1 MGYGVEV
8 LAALLGQG
16 QTKGPDPLQGDDSEL
31 PARLF
36 GQEITDDERR
46 DLITKAYEQLKTSYK
61 KFLRPEGTK
70 ESPAKTCRDLSYT
83 HPDLPSGEYWV
94 DPNEG
99 DVKDAIVVHCDMEQ
113 KATCVLAQPSMTQEY
128 NWVGGSNGITWL
140 GEDIVS
146 GFEFTYKADSNQMR
160 FLQLL
165 SSEAWQQLTYHC
177 KNSVAV
183 FDATR
188 RNLRKAMQIMT
199 AADTELKARGNRKF
213 RYRVIEDGCR
223 TRSSTWSSTK
233 IEYRT
238 NKPQRLPFLD
248 VGLRDV
254 GKADQAFKIELS
266 HVCFS

>member
-1 MGYGVEV
+1 M
-8 LAALLGQG
+8 
-16 QTKGPDPLQGDDSEL
+16 
-31 PARLF
+31 
-36 GQEITDDERR
+36 
-46 DLITKAYEQLKTSYK
+46 
-61 KFLRPEGTK
+61 
-70 ESPAKTCRDLSYT
+70 
-83 HPDLPSGEYWV
+83 
-94 DPNEG
+94 
-99 DVKDAIVVHCDMEQ
+99 KDAIVVHCDMEQ

-128 NWVGGSNGITWL
+128 NWVGRNNGITWL

-223 TRSSTWSSTK
+223 TKSSTWSSTK

-254 GKADQAFKIELS
+254 GNADQAFKIELS

>member
-1 MGYGVEV
+1 MT
-8 LAALLGQG
+8 ALFAQG
-16 QTKGPDPLQGDDSEL
+16 QSKGPDPLQGDDSEL

-36 GQEITDDERR
+36 GQEITDEERR
-46 DLITKAYEQLKTSYK
+46 NLITKAYEQLKTSYK

-70 ESPAKTCRDLSYT
+70 TSPAKTCRDLSYT

-99 DVKDAIVVHCDMEQ
+99 DIKDAIVVHCDMEH
-113 KATCVLAQPSMTQEY
+113 KATCVLPQPSMTQEF
-128 NWVGGSNGITWL
+128 NWVGRGSGITWL
-140 GEDIVS
+140 GEDIKP
-146 GFEFTYKADSNQMR
+146 GFEFTYKADTNQLR

-177 KNSVAV
+177 KKSVAV

-188 RNLRKAMQIMT
+188 RNLRSAMQIMT

-213 RYRVIEDGCR
+213 RYRVLEDGCK
-223 TRSSTWSSTK
+223 TKTATWSSTK
-233 IEYRT
+233 IEYKT
-238 NKPQRLPFLD
+238 NKPQRLPFID

-254 GKADQAFKIELS
+254 GESDQAFKIELS